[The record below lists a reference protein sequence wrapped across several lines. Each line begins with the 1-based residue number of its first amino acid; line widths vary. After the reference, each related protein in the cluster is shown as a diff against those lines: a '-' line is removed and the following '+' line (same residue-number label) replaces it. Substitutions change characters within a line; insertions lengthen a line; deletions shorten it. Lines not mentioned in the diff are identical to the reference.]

1 MKLHEYE
8 RAGPNIAG
16 LTSAVQQAE
25 IRLLLEGRWPPLK
38 PLPVFK
44 LETAEYRAAIDFDKL
59 RGEWVC
65 RKTSLP
71 SNKVQEL
78 RGTLTEIITALP
90 RGDAEVLG
98 ECTAAERPERELEK
112 DANRRREAML
122 AWRENCENG
131 VLYAGLQGYL
141 TQSQRDE
148 IDDSIRLT
156 LTARQLQVS
165 PKNVAY
171 VFDALSKAGGK
182 LATLMESAR
191 QNKAEPEGGVPAK
204 AKSAAAGA
212 AGSSGASVF
221 SGISGSSGGQGFVAV
236 EPTHSTLDAC
246 AEGLTLESVENL
258 IPAILESSPEEHF
271 GSVLPEDKQHFLPGT
286 AHAASPGWKTVTPE
300 IVDTDAPRS
309 LAEELRERGRRYAAL
324 SSLGVAI
331 GAGSWSQ
338 SRAGKGGPAADRVEN
353 SPARSRV
360 LEISGWQVAAAALL
374 VALSTLAVVF
384 AVGRGMMGERHP
396 DSQKL
401 MPTVAATSSAPL
413 TDPSDPTSR
422 SSTPPPDSTSPIP
435 ELNPPAPATGG
446 SPAESP
452 SAQSRHAR
460 SEESATRTEP
470 IKPSSASPAITARPL
485 TNPQNADVRTKGKDA
500 NETIARNAPP
510 PTNAQPGPPPRT
522 ISPTSGVAANLTPLR
537 VAPATHAAPH
547 LSSPSTILVNGP
559 GDGSNPSRL
568 TLPEQPIAASSVF
581 AMTSQLSVLVSPAG
595 FGPGQKSARLQAGEL
610 VSFVW
615 PRYPRPGQRH
625 GSAETVKVRTT
636 IGEFGQVLDVKRVS
650 GSSSLLPAAVSA
662 IRQWHY
668 KPTLLNRRP
677 VQTQEDV
684 TIEFRP
690 VQRWSHGGTWR
701 AARE

>member
-65 RKTSLP
+65 RKTSLS

-435 ELNPPAPATGG
+435 ELNPPAPATAR
-446 SPAESP
+446 SPAEIP
-452 SAQSRHAR
+452 AAQPVNTRPR
-460 SEESATRTEP
+460 ESIAPAEP
-470 IKPSSASPAITARPL
+470 VEPSSASSAMTTRVVTDSRGPEVSTVPE
-485 TNPQNADVRTKGKDA
+485 DA
-500 NETIARNAPP
+500 NGPVARKALPP
-510 PTNAQPGPPPRT
+510 NAQPAPSARSAAP
-522 ISPTSGVAANLTPLR
+522 ISSAAASTASRVRHVVGTEATSPKRARWSAKTRRSLMA
-537 VAPATHAAPH
+537 VAPSAMATAM
-547 LSSPSTILVNGP
+547 ST
-559 GDGSNPSRL
+559 S
-568 TLPEQPIAASSVF
+568 T
-581 AMTSQLSVLVSPAG
+581 
-595 FGPGQKSARLQAGEL
+595 
-610 VSFVW
+610 W
-615 PRYPRPGQRH
+615 PR
-625 GSAETVKVRTT
+625 S
-636 IGEFGQVLDVKRVS
+636 
-650 GSSSLLPAAVSA
+650 
-662 IRQWHY
+662 
-668 KPTLLNRRP
+668 
-677 VQTQEDV
+677 
-684 TIEFRP
+684 
-690 VQRWSHGGTWR
+690 
-701 AARE
+701 